1 MRIKKIFASLLSLVL
16 CTGVIP
22 ATVAS
27 AESVDNTPKISDV
40 VTTDAIE
47 FDTPVPAATTTTA
60 PPQTT
65 LTTNGAVSAPQTT
78 ATTTNT
84 TATSTA
90 AAVPKAL
97 PKLSLG
103 DLNGDGF
110 VDSNDA
116 SAILSAYAKM
126 SSDQESGLT
135 YEQAQAADVNEDGHV
150 DSVDASNILAYYAY
164 VSTDGKLSIK
174 EFLNNDIPPITT
186 TATTTTTEPASLT
199 TTSSTTLKPVSLTT
213 STTTTA
219 TEDPYK
225 ITEIKLSK
233 TEISLPVGSKDISF
247 VTMSPSYSPNKDEI
261 WVSSDDSIAT
271 VDSFG
276 WITGKKPG
284 VCTVTVYSKYTPT
297 VYASIKVTV
306 TGNQDP
312 DKITEIQ
319 LSKTELSIPV
329 GKKDI
334 SIVTMLPKTSTQQ
347 DEIWVT
353 SDEKIATVNSE
364 GWITGVSAG
373 VCTVTVYSK
382 YTPTVYASIKVTV
395 TSAQDPDKITEIQLS
410 KTELSIPVGKKDIS
424 IVTML
429 PKTSTQ
435 QGEIWVTSDEKIA
448 TVDSEGWITGISA
461 GVCTVTVYSKYTP
474 TVYATIKVTVTDPT
488 IPVTGITLTKYK
500 MNIAIG
506 EIDISYVTMLP
517 ANATNK
523 KEVWTSSNPAI
534 AKCDQDGWVKGVS
547 AGTCKITVTS
557 ASNPNISASIDV
569 TVTAPNQGVP
579 VTGITL
585 TKNKMTLAVDELDI
599 SYVTMLPANAT
610 NKNEIWTS
618 SNPAVAKCD
627 QYGWVKGVASGT
639 CKITVTS
646 QSNPNVSAT
655 IDVTV
660 TNGSQSSDPNKVT
673 GITLT
678 KNKMTLAVGEL
689 DISYVTMLPANAT
702 NKNEIWTS
710 SNPAVAK
717 CDQYGWVKGV
727 APGTC
732 TITVTSQSNPNVSAV
747 IYVTV
752 V

>member
-27 AESVDNTPKISDV
+27 AESVNNTPKISDV

-47 FDTPVPAATTTTA
+47 FDTTVPAATTTTA

-65 LTTNGAVSAPQTT
+65 LTTNGAASAPQTT

-84 TATSTA
+84 TAASTA

-186 TATTTTTEPASLT
+186 TATTTTTKPASLT

-347 DEIWVT
+347 
-353 SDEKIATVNSE
+353 
-364 GWITGVSAG
+364 
-373 VCTVTVYSK
+373 
-382 YTPTVYASIKVTV
+382 
-395 TSAQDPDKITEIQLS
+395 
-410 KTELSIPVGKKDIS
+410 
-424 IVTML
+424 
-429 PKTSTQ
+429 
-435 QGEIWVTSDEKIA
+435 GEIWVTSDEKIA
-448 TVDSEGWITGISA
+448 TVDSEGWITGVSA

-569 TVTAPNQGVP
+569 TVTDPNQGVP

-610 NKNEIWTS
+610 NKKEVWTS
-618 SNPAVAKCD
+618 SNPAIAKCD
-627 QYGWVKGVASGT
+627 QDGWVKGVAPGT
-639 CKITVTS
+639 CTITVTS
-646 QSNPNVSAT
+646 ASNPNISAS

-660 TNGSQSSDPNKVT
+660 TDPNQSVPVT

-732 TITVTSQSNPNVSAV
+732 TITVTSQSNPNVSATIDVTVTGSSQSSDPNKVTGITLTKNKMTLGVGELDISYVTMLPANATNKNEIWTSSNPAVAKCDQYGWVKGVAPGTCTITVTSQSNPNVSAV